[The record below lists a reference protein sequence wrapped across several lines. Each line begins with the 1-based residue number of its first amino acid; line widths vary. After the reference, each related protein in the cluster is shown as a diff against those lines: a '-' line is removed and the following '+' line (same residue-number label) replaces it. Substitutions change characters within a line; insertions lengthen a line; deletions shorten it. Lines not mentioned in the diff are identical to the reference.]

1 VSVACGSAAAGFG
14 LISTLGFSLFA
25 SLIPQGESGG
35 YTALYYSL
43 RAVASALAVPLAG
56 LAIVVSDS
64 YRSLFLLGGT
74 ATLAAL
80 LPLAFAPSPQAAAD
94 LTRHLR

>member
-1 VSVACGSAAAGFG
+1 MAAPHPPIACPG
-14 LISTLGFSLFA
+14 LPSLLFA
-25 SLIPQGESGG
+25 SLIPRGESGG

-43 RAVASALAVPLAG
+43 RAAASALAVPLVG
-56 LAIVVSDS
+56 LTIAATDS

-80 LPLAFAPSPQAAAD
+80 LPLAFAPSPHTAAD
-94 LTRHLR
+94 LTRPLR